1 MSELNHIFEVVF
13 ESFDPDTDLQT
24 DLKDLNFDSMA
35 QILLIGE
42 LEDRYGVIID
52 AESFQD
58 LTTLDDLSNFIKSYI
73 KYCD

>member
-1 MSELNHIFEVVF
+1 MSDINSIFEIIF

-42 LEDRYGVIID
+42 LEERYQEIVE

-58 LTTLDDLSNFIKSYI
+58 LTTLGDLSNFIKSFT
-73 KYCD
+73 